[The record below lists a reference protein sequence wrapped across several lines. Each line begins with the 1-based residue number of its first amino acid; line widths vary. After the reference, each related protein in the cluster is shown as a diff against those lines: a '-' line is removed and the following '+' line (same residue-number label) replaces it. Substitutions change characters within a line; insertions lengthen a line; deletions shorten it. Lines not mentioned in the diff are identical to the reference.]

1 MRRRLTVPR
10 YLARVERVLLYEIL
24 IEADDC
30 SSAWLKAE
38 KNCLAGLKGIE
49 SGHEVFE
56 VEEVKEEQSRDE

>member
-1 MRRRLTVPR
+1 MPK

-30 SSAWLKAE
+30 SKAWIKAE
-38 KNCLAGLKGIE
+38 KTCLAELKGIE

-56 VEEVKEEQSRDE
+56 VEEVKEELKRDE

>member
-1 MRRRLTVPR
+1 MPK

-30 SSAWLKAE
+30 SKAWIKAE
-38 KNCLAGLKGIE
+38 KTCLAGLKGIE

-56 VEEVKEEQSRDE
+56 VEEVKEELKRDE